1 MLNSHYKM
9 VQRFSRINAPAYKSF
24 QKSKGTGTVQGRF
37 ILNENIG
44 NVIDISMLSYKKVH
58 LQILRGTL

>member
-9 VQRFSRINAPAYKSF
+9 VQRFSRINAWHVSF
-24 QKSKGTGTVQGRF
+24 QKSKGTGAVQGHF
-37 ILNENIG
+37 ILNENTG
-44 NVIDISMLSYKKVH
+44 NVIDISILSYKKVH